1 MKKIILLS
9 LFLSLPLCGSNKS
22 FYNHLIH
29 QKAPKELGE
38 IRIIEK
44 KDIADK
50 NNLEAFDKY
59 NPEVIIKDDFN
70 KNGKEDLV
78 VPCISMANNNWYVLF
93 FEKNNGDYHFIQY
106 FKFNFKSI
114 YIFKV
119 KSKNGYVITLGESF
133 ASDAYYNIFWD
144 GEKYIKD

>member
-9 LFLSLPLCGSNKS
+9 LFISLPLCGTNKNL
-22 FYNHLIH
+22 YNDLIQ

-38 IRIIEK
+38 IHIIEK
-44 KDIADK
+44 KDITDE
-50 NNLEAFDKY
+50 NNLEAFNKY
-59 NPEVIIKDDFN
+59 NPEIIIKDDFN

-78 VPCISMANNNWYVLF
+78 LPCVSQSKSNWYVLV
-93 FEKNNGDYHFIQY
+93 FEKNNGEYNFVQY

-119 KSKNGYVITLGESF
+119 KGKNGYVITLGESF
-133 ASDAYYNIFWD
+133 ASDVYYNIFWD
-144 GEKYIKD
+144 GKKYIKD